1 MPWLTGSEGSHVR
14 GVCRQRITQAV
25 TVSTA
30 SVVVAVS
37 SASMLAP
44 AASAAP
50 AAGCAPVTIVMMA
63 GTGETHAAANPNQPV
78 GMLKGVTDRVKAA
91 VGDNVSVIFPAYSA
105 SAFNKGLNYVQS
117 KQTGIDSLKHTLTS
131 QVSQCPN
138 TQIVLG
144 GYSQGADITGDVA
157 SDIGNDRGPI
167 EAEKVLAVALLAD
180 PGRGTPGEAL
190 VGPNANRGVGMGG
203 NRPGGMGSL
212 SGRVATICDTGTKTT
227 PGDMYC
233 NLDRQKYPLVSS
245 ISQMLAT
252 TPAEAGVKQQ
262 TERQMA
268 GLPGATGVSPTGL
281 QSPSQLTSAMTT
293 DWSSADLGQLGS
305 NVSTLAKSLANT
317 PSGGRAVDL
326 GQIATTA
333 SSVSNTLQ
341 PLQQL
346 IGSGTVDPTTTKD
359 LSAAPVG
366 SPDRAALTV
375 LNNANKADLS
385 GAVTT
390 SQQLATT
397 AGTLAQQSGS
407 GSLEPAQAQQ
417 LSSLS
422 NQLGQQTAPLTAT
435 PAPTMATASNVLSV
449 LAPQKVIEQVLNVVV
464 GLGSTNWIGMI
475 NGLSMTV
482 QRAVALDVPGVRKSA
497 QEINEAIAP
506 LVKMAAQVDFKW
518 IASILRMI
526 PDPSGYTQIAATVLD
541 FVGNLDII
549 RLVNNVQRIEGIAFD
564 VLEQRNLVR
573 LADLVPVGLDLAT
586 VASGVLNGGTKT
598 PASGY
603 QPNLVAGTT
612 LSNQVA
618 GADFL
623 GLTNSMI
630 QLVSSE
636 DANNL
641 AGLVDAGVEVSQFVG
656 GATRNHVAYGN
667 YKVDNSGRSAIEWLA
682 EWITLKVQRVQA

>member
-1 MPWLTGSEGSHVR
+1 M
-14 GVCRQRITQAV
+14 GVILRQRFTKVVSAGAVVAAVAGSCLV
-25 TVSTA
+25 TV
-30 SVVVAVS
+30 
-37 SASMLAP
+37 P

-78 GMLKGVTDRVKAA
+78 GMLKGVTDRVKTS

-131 QVSQCPN
+131 HAGQCAS
-138 TQIVLG
+138 TQFVLG
-144 GYSQGADITGDVA
+144 GYSQGADVAGDVA
-157 SDIGNDRGPI
+157 SDIGNNRGPI
-167 EAEKVLAVALLAD
+167 PADKVLAVALLAD

-262 TERQMA
+262 NERQMT
-268 GLPGATGVSPTGL
+268 GLPGTTGVSPTGQ

-293 DWSSADLGQLGS
+293 DWSSANLGQLGS
-305 NVSTLAKSLANT
+305 NVSTLAQTLGNA
-317 PSGGRAVDL
+317 PRGGQAIDL
-326 GQIATTA
+326 GQIASTA

-359 LSAAPVG
+359 LSAAPAG

-385 GAVTT
+385 GAVST

-397 AGTLAQQSGS
+397 ASTLAQQSGS
-407 GSLEPAQAQQ
+407 SGSSSSLDPGQVQQ
-417 LSSLS
+417 LSALS
-422 NQLGQQTAPLTAT
+422 GQLGQQTAPLTAT

-464 GLGSTNWIGMI
+464 GLGSTNWIGMV

-549 RLVNNVQRIEGIAFD
+549 RLVNNVQRIQGIAFD

-598 PASGY
+598 PASAY
-603 QPNLVAGTT
+603 QPNLVAGST

-667 YKVDNSGRSAIEWLA
+667 YQVDNSGRSAIEWLA

>member
-1 MPWLTGSEGSHVR
+1 M
-14 GVCRQRITQAV
+14 
-25 TVSTA
+25 
-30 SVVVAVS
+30 
-37 SASMLAP
+37 
-44 AASAAP
+44 
-50 AAGCAPVTIVMMA
+50 TIVMMA
-63 GTGETHAAANPNQPV
+63 GTGETHAAANPNRPV
-78 GMLKGVTDRVKAA
+78 GMLKGVTDRVKTS
-91 VGDNVSVIFPAYSA
+91 VGDSVSVIFPAYSA

-138 TQIVLG
+138 TQFVIG
-144 GYSQGADITGDVA
+144 GYSQGADVAGDVA
-157 SDIGNDRGPI
+157 SDIGNNRGPVP
-167 EAEKVLAVALLAD
+167 ADKVLAVALLAD

-212 SGRVATICDTGTKTT
+212 AGRVATICDTGTKTT

-252 TPAEAGVKQQ
+252 TPAEAGVKQHN
-262 TERQMA
+262 ERQMA
-268 GLPGATGVSPTGL
+268 GLPGATGVSPTGQ

-305 NVSTLAKSLANT
+305 NVSTLAQSLANA

-359 LSAAPVG
+359 LSAAPAG

-397 AGTLAQQSGS
+397 ASTLAQQSGS
-407 GSLEPAQAQQ
+407 SLDPGQMQQ
-417 LSSLS
+417 LSALS
-422 NQLGQQTAPLTAT
+422 GQLGQQTAPLTAT
-435 PAPTMATASNVLSV
+435 PATTMATASNVLSV

-464 GLGSTNWIGMI
+464 GLGSTNWIGMV

-549 RLVNNVQRIEGIAFD
+549 RLVNNIQRIEGIAFD

-586 VASGVLNGGTKT
+586 VASGVLTGGAKT
-598 PASGY
+598 PAAGY
-603 QPNLVAGTT
+603 QPNLVAGST

-641 AGLVDAGVEVSQFVG
+641 AGLVDAGIEVSQFVG

-667 YKVDNSGRSAIEWLA
+667 YQVDNSGRSAIEWLA
-682 EWITLKVQRVQA
+682 DWITLKVQRVQA